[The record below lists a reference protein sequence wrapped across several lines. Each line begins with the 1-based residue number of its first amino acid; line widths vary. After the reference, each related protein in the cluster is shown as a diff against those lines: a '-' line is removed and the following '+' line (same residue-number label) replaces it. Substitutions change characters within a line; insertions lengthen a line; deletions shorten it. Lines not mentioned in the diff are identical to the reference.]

1 MPQYSKI
8 LEGIGKSAILRRL
21 YSKSHS
27 HYLPRTHEQKN
38 VFLSLSESEF
48 VGRCARYLL
57 GNVPE
62 NESFQRL
69 QEHLEALADRTLF
82 FKSLFYSEESFAFRN
97 HSKLSL
103 PSEASYP
110 FEQNSSTAKKILVV
124 SNCQTLGLANCLS
137 LHCANVRVEA
147 CDMWTFQKQSNY
159 WLGRIKEFDQI
170 FGSQGPEL
178 NSVID
183 FTKQPKTLL
192 IPGFHMEC
200 YHKDLTYCW
209 LGDGET
215 RVKTPLDDYHSRICL
230 TAYRLGASVEKTVAM
245 FHAGTYRALGY
256 LSDWERDRE
265 SFIAMY
271 GMYGLEVR
279 DLFLEWARKGLIPHS
294 VNHPTIAMLSDLAR
308 LMARK
313 VGLPLVDH
321 NLLPHDNLANGPIF
335 PVYPEM
341 AMELG
346 LACGSYRFKT
356 VNRYHTVDLVE
367 FVRRCFEEYGKYDGQ
382 ALQFVELNANLGGF
396 LLKSV

>member
-1 MPQYSKI
+1 MPQCSKI
-8 LEGIGKSAILRRL
+8 LEGIRKSAIFRRL

-27 HYLPRTHEQKN
+27 HYLPQTHEQKH
-38 VFLSLSESEF
+38 VFLSLSKSDF
-48 VGRCARYLL
+48 AGRCARYLL

-69 QEHLEALADRTLF
+69 LEHLESTADRTLF
-82 FKSLFYSEESFAFRN
+82 FKSIFYSEESFAFRN

-147 CDMWTFQKQSNY
+147 CDMWTFQKQSTY
-159 WLGRIKEFDQI
+159 WLGRLKEFDQI

-209 LGDGET
+209 LGDGEK

-230 TAYRLGASVEKTVAM
+230 TAYRLGASVERTVAM
-245 FHAGTYRALGY
+245 YHAKTYRTLGY

-279 DLFLEWARKGLIPHS
+279 DLFLDWARRGLIPHS

-308 LMARK
+308 VMARK
-313 VGLPLVDH
+313 AGLPLVEH
-321 NLLPHDNLANGPIF
+321 TSLPHDNLANGPIF
-335 PVYPEM
+335 PVYPEI
-341 AMELG
+341 ATEFG
-346 LACGSYRFKT
+346 VGCGSYRFKV
-356 VNRYHTVDLVE
+356 VNRYETIDLNE
-367 FVRRCFEEYGKYDGQ
+367 FVRRCFDEYAKVG
-382 ALQFVELNANLGGF
+382 ANTFRFSELGDRITECLP
-396 LLKSV
+396 